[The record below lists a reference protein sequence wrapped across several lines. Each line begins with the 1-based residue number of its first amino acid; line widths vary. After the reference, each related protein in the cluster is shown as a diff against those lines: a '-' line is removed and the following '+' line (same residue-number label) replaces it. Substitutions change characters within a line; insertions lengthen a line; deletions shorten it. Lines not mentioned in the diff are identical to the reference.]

1 MIREKLEEYY
11 SVVFEK
17 ELLDE
22 EIELVQSEI
31 KHINHCWP
39 TLQSG

>member
-22 EIELVQSEI
+22 IAEV
-31 KHINHCWP
+31 
-39 TLQSG
+39 

>member
-1 MIREKLEEYY
+1 MQRIIKSEKLEEYY

-22 EIELVQSEI
+22 IAEVGTYKKVKE
-31 KHINHCWP
+31 NA
-39 TLQSG
+39 